1 MTEKFS
7 GSGYASISESRMA
20 VTFVAHYL
28 SIGLSITVNVEPSPM
43 PQISRSSAVGISF
56 RCLPSSVPSGAYI
69 RTVQ

>member
-28 SIGLSITVNVEPSPM
+28 SIGPSITVNVEPSPM
-43 PQISRSSAVGISF
+43 PHGAI
-56 RCLPSSVPSGAYI
+56 PSSQHFLEDRKLSVLGQYLRS
-69 RTVQ
+69 